1 LEKDQLK
8 LFLDESYETLNSL
21 DKQLILLGKNI
32 DQREYLDTIHANFK
46 TFLDSA
52 KLFGFH
58 KLGSMTHIGERLI
71 DHLRSSEY
79 ELSNEIITIIL
90 KLNFS
95 IRDIIFAI
103 DETGKEP
110 QLINSSMVSDIEELI
125 TKQESGEEFIV
136 ASSEDEDDR
145 STRVSSTDIPI
156 AMTPIFTENEI
167 MDSLMNSIIS
177 LLQTQIQ
184 IKEIANQDKTSPLD
198 SHSRKLELLTRDLYT
213 QVHKAKT
220 KTLGTLLH
228 NFDKVVSDIAQ
239 MQDKQ
244 VSFVIEGGEKELDTR
259 MLDILRNCLIHIIK
273 NSVEHGIEMPEIRTE
288 LGKSPMG
295 EIQLKA
301 FHHGELFYIKIKD
314 DGAGIEPTR
323 VKRKL
328 IEKNLLLTEE
338 AERLTD
344 QEAID
349 FIFQEGFSSSKSSAG
364 LDIVRANIEQIAG
377 KFYIYKNTP
386 NKGVEFHITLPLIDE
401 IVPSVVVSVGTEK
414 YIITRA
420 NLYEIMQLESD
431 TFINTLEVINGFP
444 TYKHRGDLIPIIY
457 LSQII
462 KYEDNKEVADRQK
475 DSGKKISIL
484 IIEVN
489 QFKYGLVADQVEDM
503 NEVVVR
509 PLNFEIKSI
518 YLFSGLAILKDE
530 SPALILDVGEIMRV
544 HLKNLDLTSIAEEEM
559 DEQ

>member
-1 LEKDQLK
+1 MEKDQLK

-21 DKQLILLGKNI
+21 DKQLILLGKNS

-52 KLFGFH
+52 KLFGFN
-58 KLGSMTHIGERLI
+58 KLGSMTHIGERLV
-71 DHLRSSEY
+71 DHLRNSEY
-79 ELSNEIITIIL
+79 DLTQEIITIIL

-110 QLINSSMVSDIEELI
+110 QLINSSMVSD
-125 TKQESGEEFIV
+125 SEEFIV
-136 ASSEDEDDR
+136 ASSDDEDEDPKR
-145 STRVSSTDIPI
+145 ISSTDIPI
-156 AMTPIFTENEI
+156 ALTPIFTENET
-167 MDSLMNSIIS
+167 MDSLMNTIIP

-184 IKEIANQDKTSPLD
+184 IKEIASTDKFSPLD
-198 SHSRKLELLTRDLYT
+198 THSRKLELLVRDLYT
-213 QVHKAKT
+213 KVHGAKT

-244 VSFVIEGGEKELDTR
+244 VSFIIEGGEKELDTR

-288 LGKSPMG
+288 LGKSSMG
-295 EIQLKA
+295 EIHLKA

-314 DGAGIEPTR
+314 DGAGIEPAR

-349 FIFQEGFSSSKSSAG
+349 FIFQHGFSGSKSSAG
-364 LDIVRANIEQIAG
+364 LDVVRTNIEQISG
-377 KFYIYKNTP
+377 KFYIFKNTP

-401 IVPSVVVSVGTEK
+401 IVPSVVVSVGVEK

-444 TYKHRGDLIPIIY
+444 TYKHRGDLIPIIF
-457 LSQII
+457 LSQIL
-462 KYEDNKEVADRQK
+462 KYEDDKEVADRQK
-475 DSGKKISIL
+475 DAGKKISIL
-484 IIEVN
+484 ILEVN
-489 QFKYGLVADQVEDM
+489 QFKYGLVADLVEDM

-509 PLNFEIKSI
+509 PLNYEIKNV
-518 YLFSGLAILKDE
+518 YLFSGLTILKDE

-544 HLKNLDLTSIAEEEM
+544 HLKNLDLTNVTEEVME
-559 DEQ
+559 

>member
-1 LEKDQLK
+1 MEKDQLK

-21 DKQLILLGKNI
+21 DKQLIQLGKNP

-52 KLFGFH
+52 KLFGFN
-58 KLGSMTHIGERLI
+58 KLGSMTHIGERLV

-79 ELSNEIITIIL
+79 DLTNEVITIIL

-136 ASSEDEDDR
+136 ATSDDEDEDSKR
-145 STRVSSTDIPI
+145 ISSTDIPI
-156 AMTPIFTENEI
+156 ALTPIFTENET
-167 MDSLMNSIIS
+167 MDSLMNTIIP

-184 IKEIANQDKTSPLD
+184 IKELASADKFSTLD
-198 SHSRKLELLTRDLYT
+198 TLSRKLELLVKDIYSK
-213 QVHKAKT
+213 VHGAKT

-244 VSFVIEGGEKELDTR
+244 VSFIIEGGEKELDTR

-288 LGKSPMG
+288 VGKSAMG
-295 EIQLKA
+295 EIHLKA

-314 DGAGIEPTR
+314 DGAGIEPAR
-323 VKRKL
+323 VRRKL

-349 FIFQEGFSSSKSSAG
+349 FIFQQGFSGSKSSAG
-364 LDIVRANIEQIAG
+364 LDVVRANIEQIAG
-377 KFYIYKNTP
+377 KFYIFKNIP
-386 NKGVEFHITLPLIDE
+386 GKGVEFHITLPLIDE
-401 IVPSVVVSVGTEK
+401 IVPSVIVSVGIEK

-420 NLYEIMQLESD
+420 NLYEIMQMESD

-444 TYKHRGDLIPIIY
+444 TYKHRGDLIPILF
-457 LSQII
+457 LSQIL

-484 IIEVN
+484 ILEVN
-489 QFKYGLVADQVEDM
+489 QFKYALVADQVEDM

-509 PLNFEIKSI
+509 PLNYEIKNI
-518 YLFSGLAILKDE
+518 YLFSGLTILKDE

-544 HLKNLDLTSIAEEEM
+544 HLKNLDLTNVTEEVM
-559 DEQ
+559 D

>member
-1 LEKDQLK
+1 MEKDKLK

-21 DKQLILLGKNI
+21 DKQLIQLGKNP
-32 DQREYLDTIHANFK
+32 DHVEYLDTIHANFK

-71 DHLRSSEY
+71 DHLRKSEY
-79 ELSNEIITIIL
+79 DLSNEIITIIL

-110 QLINSSMVSDIEELI
+110 QLINSSMVTDIEEII

-136 ASSEDEDDR
+136 ASSDDEDDG
-145 STRVSSTDIPI
+145 VKKVGDIPI
-156 AMTPIFTENEI
+156 VMTPIFSEDEV
-167 MDSLMNSIIS
+167 MDDLMNTIIP
-177 LLQTQIQ
+177 LLHTQTQ
-184 IKEIANQDKTSPLD
+184 IKEIASKDKFSPLD
-198 SHSRKLELLTRDLYT
+198 THSRKLELLVRDIYT
-213 QVHKAKT
+213 KVHKAKT

-244 VSFVIEGGEKELDTR
+244 VTFVIEGEEKELDTR

-288 LGKSPMG
+288 LGKSAMG
-295 EIQLKA
+295 EIHLKA

-314 DGAGIEPTR
+314 DGAGIEPIR

-344 QEAID
+344 QEVMD
-349 FIFQEGFSSSKSSAG
+349 YIFQEGFSSSKSSAG
-364 LDIVRANIEQIAG
+364 LDIVKSNVEQIAG
-377 KFYIYKNTP
+377 KFYIFKNIP
-386 NKGVEFHITLPLIDE
+386 GKGVEFHITLPLVDE
-401 IVPSVVVSVGTEK
+401 IVPSIVVSVGTER

-420 NLYEIMQLESD
+420 NLYEIMNLESD

-444 TYKHRGDLIPIIY
+444 TYKHRGDLIPIIF
-457 LSQII
+457 LAQIL
-462 KYEDNKEVADRQK
+462 KYEDKKEVVDKQLDA
-475 DSGKKISIL
+475 GKKISIL
-484 IIEVN
+484 ILEVN
-489 QFKYGLVADQVEDM
+489 NFKYGLVADIVEDM
-503 NEVVVR
+503 SDVIVR
-509 PLNFEIKSI
+509 PLNYEIKNL
-518 YLFSGLAILKDE
+518 YLFSGLTILKDE

-544 HLKNLDLTSIAEEEM
+544 HLKNLNLVNVVEEEM
-559 DEQ
+559 E